1 MATPTN
7 LSILKA
13 FKLIQLVGRSANGLT
28 ISQLANKTE
37 MSFPTTHRLLQTLR
51 KVEAVHVTV
60 DRKYRLGNGV
70 LNLAYSNDHNDAGL
84 RSTIARRVQSL
95 AEELQ
100 QTVHVAISHGDM
112 VRYVAKGESPR
123 SLKIASRVGS
133 DLEAYCTG
141 VGKILLA
148 ALAPKQLKHYLHVGS
163 MVKLTANTI
172 TDPRRLK
179 AELATIR
186 QRGYAIDNEE
196 FEEGLGCIAV
206 PVYSDGD
213 VVAAISVSGPASRL
227 KTANLERYC
236 RALSQE
242 AKEIERLFERLH
254 LEPNDLLEDNNVHTS
269 QPLALPSN

>member
-1 MATPTN
+1 MVTPTN

-13 FKLIQLVGRSANGLT
+13 FKLIQLVDRSANGLT
-28 ISQLANKTE
+28 ISQLANKAE
-37 MSFPTTHRLLQTLR
+37 ISFPTTHRLLQTLR

-60 DRKYRLGNGV
+60 DGKYRLGNGI
-70 LNLAYSNDHNDAGL
+70 LDLAYSNDHNNAGL
-84 RSTIARRVQSL
+84 RATLECRVQSL
-95 AEELQ
+95 AEKLQ

-141 VGKILLA
+141 VGKVLLA
-148 ALAPKQLKHYLHVGS
+148 ALAPKQLKHYFNVGS

-206 PVYSDGD
+206 PVYNDRD

-227 KTANLERYC
+227 KTTHLECYC

-242 AKEIERLFERLH
+242 AREIGRLFERLH
-254 LEPNDLLEDNNVHTS
+254 LEPNDLLEDNPRAA
-269 QPLALPSN
+269 QPLALPGK

>member
-13 FKLIQLVGRSANGLT
+13 FKLIKLVGRSANGLT

-51 KVEAVHVTV
+51 KVEAVQVTV
-60 DRKYRLGNGV
+60 DGKYRLGNGV
-70 LNLAYSNDHNDAGL
+70 LELAYTGDHKDAGL
-84 RSTIARRVQSL
+84 SSTLECRVQSL

-123 SLKIASRVGS
+123 SLRIASKVGS

-141 VGKILLA
+141 VGKVLLA
-148 ALAPKQLKHYLHVGS
+148 ALAPEQLKHYFHVGG

-172 TDPRRLK
+172 TDPTRLK

-186 QRGYAIDNEE
+186 KRGYAVDNEE
-196 FEEGLGCIAV
+196 FEVGLGCIAV
-206 PVYSDGD
+206 PVYNDRD

-227 KTANLERYC
+227 RAADLERYC

-242 AKEIERLFERLH
+242 AREIARLFERLH
-254 LEPNDLLEDNNVHTS
+254 LEPNDLREDNS
-269 QPLALPSN
+269 RPAQPLALPSN